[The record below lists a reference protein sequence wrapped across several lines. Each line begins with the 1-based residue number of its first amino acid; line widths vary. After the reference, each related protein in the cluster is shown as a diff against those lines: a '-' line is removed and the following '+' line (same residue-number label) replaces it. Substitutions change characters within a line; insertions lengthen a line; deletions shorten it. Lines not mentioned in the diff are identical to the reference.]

1 MVNSPSKKRNQ
12 VALNM
17 WVSPELRKK
26 FTEICEREGRKFNE
40 QFRRIIEEWLSDREA
55 ERKGSEI
62 PPYRDRVSSSTER
75 NREPAIEEAEAGN
88 LSPPAQYD
96 PLTRKKAGSGEGFG
110 LYRRK

>member
-1 MVNSPSKKRNQ
+1 MVNSSSKKRNQ

-40 QFRRIIEEWLSDREA
+40 QFRRIVEEWLSDREA

-62 PPYRDRVSSSTER
+62 PPYKERISSSTER
-75 NREPAIEEAEAGN
+75 NQEPTIEEAEAGN

-96 PLTRKKAGSGEGFG
+96 PRI
-110 LYRRK
+110 RRKGGSDEGGGHSRRR